1 MSDPAREI
9 FSSIVNQMA
18 EGVLYLD
25 ADDTILICNP
35 AAELIRKVKAE
46 RIVGKSVFDIHPMVA
61 HESIREL
68 LSALKTG
75 TVASRNRKIEA
86 QGRYFDNSYSA
97 IWGAD
102 GTYQGTL
109 LISRDISESKRLNE
123 ENLELK
129 AVITRDGDDPFIAES
144 AAMKRVI
151 EMVQTVAPLDS
162 TVLLTGESGT
172 GKERLVDLLHRLGDR
187 RKGPMVKVN
196 CAALPE
202 NLLESE
208 LFGHT
213 RGAFTGAI
221 ADQRGKF
228 ELAHGGTLFLDE
240 IGELPLASQAKL
252 LRAIQEKRVQP
263 LGAKNDVECD
273 VRIVAATNRDLVE
286 KVAAGE
292 FREDLFYRFNV
303 IKIDVPPLR
312 QRVEDI
318 MPLARVFA
326 EKFAATMGKRKMKIA
341 PAVRDLLLSHPLP
354 GNVRQLKH
362 AIERAV
368 ALGQGREVTLAD
380 LPPEMLTEGCAA
392 SGGDTGCRL
401 RDAVGNFERGYIAQ
415 VLSRHGGHR
424 SRAAKHLGISRKS
437 LWEKLTR
444 YGLSDEV

>member
-1 MSDPAREI
+1 MLDSTHEI
-9 FSSIVNQMA
+9 YSSIVNQMA

-25 ADDTILICNP
+25 ADDTIRICNP
-35 AAELIRKVKAE
+35 AAESIRKVKAD
-46 RIVGKSVFDIHPMVA
+46 RIIGKTVFDIHPAVA
-61 HESIREL
+61 HKSIREL

-97 IWGAD
+97 IWGES
-102 GTYQGTL
+102 GQYQGTL
-109 LISRDISESKRLNE
+109 LISRDISETRRLND
-123 ENLELK
+123 ENFELK
-129 AVITRDGDDPFIAES
+129 AAITREGDDPFIAES
-144 AAMKRVI
+144 NAMKKVL

-162 TVLLTGESGT
+162 TVLVTGESGT
-172 GKERLVDLLHRLGDR
+172 GKERLVDLLHRLGSR
-187 RKGPMVKVN
+187 RKGPLVKVN

-228 ELAHGGTLFLDE
+228 ELADGGTLFLDE

-273 VRIVAATNRDLVE
+273 VRIVAATNRSLAE
-286 KVAAGE
+286 KVAAKE

-303 IKIDVPPLR
+303 ISIEVPPLR
-312 QRVEDI
+312 RRVEDI
-318 MPLARVFA
+318 IPLAKVFVD
-326 EKFAATMGKRKMKIA
+326 KFARTMGKKKMKIS
-341 PAVRDLLLSHPLP
+341 PPVRDLLLSHPLP

-362 AIERAV
+362 AFERAV
-368 ALGQGREVTLAD
+368 ALGQGREIIISD
-380 LPPEMLTEGCAA
+380 LPPEMLTEGCSAHA
-392 SGGDTGCRL
+392 GDGGCSL
-401 RDAVGNFERGYIAQ
+401 RDAVGSFERGYIAQ
-415 VLSRHGGHR
+415 VISRHGGHR
-424 SRAAKHLGISRKS
+424 SRAAEYLGISRKS
-437 LWEKLTR
+437 LWEKLSK
-444 YGLSDEV
+444 YGLQEET

>member
-1 MSDPAREI
+1 MSDPMHGI

-18 EGVLYLD
+18 EGVIYLD
-25 ADDTILICNP
+25 AEDTILLCNSS
-35 AAELIRKVKAE
+35 AESIRKVNAE
-46 RIVGKSVFDIHPMVA
+46 RIVGKSIFDIHPLVA

-97 IWGAD
+97 IWGED
-102 GTYQGTL
+102 GKYQGTL
-109 LISRDISESKRLNE
+109 LISRDISETKRLSE

-129 AVITRDGDDPFIAES
+129 AAITREGDDPFIADS
-144 AAMKRVI
+144 NAMKKVL

-162 TVLLTGESGT
+162 TVLVSGESGT
-172 GKERLVDLLHRLGDR
+172 GKERLVDLLHRLGRR
-187 RKGPMVKVN
+187 RKGPLVKVN

-263 LGAKNDVECD
+263 LGAKKDVECD
-273 VRIVAATNRDLVE
+273 VRIVAATNRNLAE

-303 IKIDVPPLR
+303 ISIDVPPLR

-318 MPLARVFA
+318 MPLAKVFA
-326 EKFAATMGKRKMKIA
+326 NKFAASMGKRKMKIA
-341 PAVRDLLLSHPLP
+341 PEVRDLLLAHPLP

-362 AIERAV
+362 AFERAV
-368 ALGQGREVTLAD
+368 ALGKGREICLAD
-380 LPPEMLTEGCAA
+380 LPPEMLTEGF
-392 SGGDTGCRL
+392 SVSEGDTGCSL
-401 RDAVGNFERGYIAQ
+401 RIAVSNFERGYIAQ
-415 VLSRHGGHR
+415 VLSRHGGQR
-424 SRAAKHLGISRKS
+424 IRAAEHLGISRKS
-437 LWEKLTR
+437 LWEKLSR
-444 YGLSDEV
+444 HGLQEEM